1 MLRNSKRD
9 FLLAS
14 SIQPTHEHQLHSLTI
29 RTSKMDLRIVYR
41 LFADEK
47 WLNGR
52 LPPLIAF
59 VEFFFTFFLHVLHV
73 SWLTF
78 YYMSVPFC
86 CVRCECINS
95 AKSNQERDEEG
106 RKCKFCIFFLPLSL
120 KTECFDLSARCCQC
134 KWFFGLIFSS
144 ECETV
149 MHYII
154 IIIIILPIYNSIF
167 MLRKKQRNSTMESR
181 RKREKNSLKYETH
194 FMFPALDRYLRF
206 SIRNSSFPFRRTFKW
221 HWLLVRIV
229 THSAFGERIYRAGT
243 HSFCPARIQFE
254 MEFSVVPLFAHGFSE
269 FAKSNGDTKSM
280 LICHRFF
287 LLFFSFRRLAIT
299 STQFVNCP
307 FTLTLDRWSE
317 QKHRNIRTTVTIFS
331 IYIYTLWCAKI
342 CYVVF
347 FLLPGTL
354 KAAINLVPMKNHK
367 FPLK

>member
-1 MLRNSKRD
+1 MRRD
-9 FLLAS
+9 AN
-14 SIQPTHEHQLHSLTI
+14 
-29 RTSKMDLRIVYR
+29 VN
-41 LFADEK
+41 FA
-47 WLNGR
+47 
-52 LPPLIAF
+52 F
-59 VEFFFTFFLHVLHV
+59 
-73 SWLTF
+73 
-78 YYMSVPFC
+78 
-86 CVRCECINS
+86 
-95 AKSNQERDEEG
+95 
-106 RKCKFCIFFLPLSL
+106 FFLPLSL

-194 FMFPALDRYLRF
+194 FMFPELDRYLRF

-317 QKHRNIRTTVTIFS
+317 QKHRNIRTTVTIQYLHLHPLMCKNMLRCFFFVARNAEGSNKFS
-331 IYIYTLWCAKI
+331 ADEKSQIPIEININSNWKI
-342 CYVVF
+342 NIHSALAGLHAVALGVASIFYE
-347 FLLPGTL
+347 
-354 KAAINLVPMKNHK
+354 
-367 FPLK
+367 